1 MADLQALGG
10 ILPVINKSISIVNT
24 IDRADRLLNRKSGS
38 KDRDLA
44 LRQLRQRQASE
55 EKIAATRTARDQMI
69 LDAES
74 ASTERRRLNALK
86 RETARQNAAFGG
98 AGVDS
103 ETGSGEA
110 VLLGLFQESEDDK
123 RDQDSI
129 TALRRQILTDNFAA
143 LKSRNLLDYAQTSE
157 RRS

>member
-1 MADLQALGG
+1 MADIQALGG
-10 ILPVINKSISIVNT
+10 LLPVINKSISIVNT
-24 IDRADRLLNRKSGS
+24 IDRAERLLNRKSDH

-44 LRQLRQRQASE
+44 LRQLQERQAAE
-55 EKIAATRTARDQMI
+55 EKIAGTRLARDQMI

-98 AGVDS
+98 AGVEGD
-103 ETGSGEA
+103 TGSGEA
-110 VLLGLFQESEDDK
+110 VLLGLFNESEDEK

-129 TALRRQILTDNFAA
+129 TALRRQMLADNFNA
-143 LKSRNLLDYAQTSE
+143 LKSRNLLEFSHATE
-157 RRS
+157 R